1 MSKNI
6 FHQQTKM
13 KKNFWSKK
21 QKKIISENEKPN
33 FIKKCLE
40 DSNDDDYM
48 DNIKTYIR
56 MKEHEEKTKIVKEE
70 GKIYLFI

>member
-1 MSKNI
+1 
-6 FHQQTKM
+6 M

-21 QKKIISENEKPN
+21 QKKIISETEKPN